1 MKQAETTTAC
11 VLIEH
16 GADVLQTDA
25 KGEAVI
31 YLAKK
36 LAEADPAKYG
46 NIYRIMRQNLR
57 VNYNNNNNLNTVQ
70 LWRFILISNP
80 VSVTENWMKWKISSF
95 ELFKHNDLESE
106 FQTAVD
112 HSALF
117 SIPNLISSLEIPASP
132 QIGRERIAG
141 WSCIFQTAENN
152 FLRVVFNLLKEVQ
165 KLETQFFELFKE

>member
-70 LWRFILISNP
+70 L
-80 VSVTENWMKWKISSF
+80 
-95 ELFKHNDLESE
+95 
-106 FQTAVD
+106 
-112 HSALF
+112 
-117 SIPNLISSLEIPASP
+117 
-132 QIGRERIAG
+132 
-141 WSCIFQTAENN
+141 
-152 FLRVVFNLLKEVQ
+152 
-165 KLETQFFELFKE
+165 